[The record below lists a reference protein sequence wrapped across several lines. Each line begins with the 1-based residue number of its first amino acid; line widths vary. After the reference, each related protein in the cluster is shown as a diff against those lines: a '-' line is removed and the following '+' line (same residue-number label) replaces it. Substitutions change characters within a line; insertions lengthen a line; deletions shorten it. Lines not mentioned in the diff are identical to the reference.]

1 MMHRQL
7 IPEELLVVAVIEQAI
22 RDLSDPDPTI
32 RKEANHFFFGGGGWQ
47 EQRDFY
53 CGAVG
58 VDPEVLQEQIR
69 RSDKTVTRP
78 SDQSRL
84 QFTQDHL
91 RALIPV
97 ETAFRPMDLAWPHG
111 VSEVVKQTRL
121 KALRESGYIEQI
133 GNGHYALTSLNHP
146 RMLSQREVILS
157 LLEDDPL
164 TTDQIARRT
173 RPRIKKDQVYAYCFD
188 LVAQGYAE
196 RVAPATFRLA
206 QATRLAA

>member
-1 MMHRQL
+1 MTRQL

-22 RDLSDPDPTI
+22 RDLSDPDPAI
-32 RKEANHFFFGGGGWQ
+32 RKEANLFFFGVGGWQ

-58 VDPEVLQEQIR
+58 VDPKVLQEQIR
-69 RSDKTVTRP
+69 RSDKTITRP
-78 SDQSRL
+78 PADQSRL

-91 RALIPV
+91 RALIPA
-97 ETAFRPMDLAWPHG
+97 ETAFRPMDLAWPKG
-111 VSEVVKQTRL
+111 VSEVIKQTRL

-133 GNGHYALTSLNHP
+133 GNGHYALTSLKHP

-164 TTDQIARRT
+164 TTDQIAQRT

-188 LVAQGYAE
+188 LVEQGYAE
-196 RVAPATFRLA
+196 RVAPATFRLV
-206 QATRLAA
+206 QAARLAA